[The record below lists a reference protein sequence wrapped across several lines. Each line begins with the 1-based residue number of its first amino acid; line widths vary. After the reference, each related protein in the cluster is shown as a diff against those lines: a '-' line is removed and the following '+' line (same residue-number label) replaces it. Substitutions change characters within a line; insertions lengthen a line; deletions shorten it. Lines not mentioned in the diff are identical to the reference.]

1 MPTFLKVTVTA
12 VLDPALTS
20 LGIVFETHS
29 TRKPAS
35 GNGWTVGAGRAA
47 NSVGPRS
54 GGRPQSVAT
63 THATGTTSEIR
74 WLIFR
79 VRVPRGTKLRR
90 LPRNQTLRNRATAY
104 EDTIAAMMSALA
116 IRDRHVQPFT
126 TKGLL
131 GHPSR
136 RQTIAAKCSLET
148 ACRRGFVNAISRR
161 YGCGASSALRRLAT
175 TPAAASQG
183 AGGMLPGDTSHPLPI
198 KNLG

>member
-90 LPRNQTLRNRATAY
+90 LPRNQTLRNRVTVLYDPA
-104 EDTIAAMMSALA
+104 
-116 IRDRHVQPFT
+116 
-126 TKGLL
+126 
-131 GHPSR
+131 HPSDAMIDRPIWNWLPWAPIGAVGLFLILVAMRGWLADR
-136 RQTIAAKCSLET
+136 RI
-148 ACRRGFVNAISRR
+148 
-161 YGCGASSALRRLAT
+161 
-175 TPAAASQG
+175 
-183 AGGMLPGDTSHPLPI
+183 
-198 KNLG
+198 